1 MMIDIYHNDK
11 QKIQT
16 IEGTRT
22 QVDKEEGN
30 MNHIKTPHLFMNY
43 CGLKQEINKNTK
55 YLIIIW

>member
-30 MNHIKTPHLFMNY
+30 MNHIKTPTY
-43 CGLKQEINKNTK
+43 S
-55 YLIIIW
+55 